1 MDHLSILQNHFL
13 NMPFNHKMAAE
24 YGISKNVI
32 HSMLKAGIIARVY
45 RGIYA
50 LTDTE
55 LDQEFYFRCATLK
68 AGDES
73 YISTIS
79 AYIYYEL
86 SDHVG
91 RKVWISVHADCR
103 RNEKWL
109 RTIRVRN
116 LYPEIGIT
124 KKTGYRISNI
134 ERTIVDGFRYQKL
147 VGLRQAAD
155 AYKNAIL
162 KKRTTPA
169 RVYEMAGLLR
179 AEKSVKPFIE
189 IL

>member
-1 MDHLSILQNHFL
+1 MDNLSILQDHFS
-13 NMPFNHKMAAE
+13 NMPFNHKMAADN
-24 YGISKNVI
+24 GISKNVI
-32 HSMLKAGIIARVY
+32 HSMLKAGLIARIY

-68 AGDES
+68 TGTES

-116 LYPEIGIT
+116 LYPEIGIS
-124 KKTGYRISNI
+124 KKLGYSMSNI
-134 ERTIVDGFRYQKL
+134 ERTIVDGFRYHKL

-162 KKRTTPA
+162 KKLTTPA
-169 RVYEMAGLLR
+169 SVYEMASLLL
-179 AEKSVKPFIE
+179 AEKNIKSFIE

>member
-1 MDHLSILQNHFL
+1 MDHLSILQKHFS
-13 NMPFNHKMAAE
+13 NMPFNHKMAAD
-24 YGISKNVI
+24 YGISKNII
-32 HSMLKAGIIARVY
+32 HSMLKAGIITRVY

-55 LDQEFYFRCATLK
+55 LDQELYFRCATIK
-68 AGDES
+68 TGTES

-86 SDHVG
+86 SDHLG
-91 RKVWISVHADCR
+91 RNIWISVHANCR

-116 LYPEIGIT
+116 LYPEIGIS
-124 KKTGYRISNI
+124 KKLGYRISNI
-134 ERTIVDGFRYQKL
+134 ERTIVDGFRYHKL

-169 RVYEMAGLLR
+169 RVYKMAGLLM
-179 AEKSVKPFIE
+179 AEKNIKSFIE

>member
-1 MDHLSILQNHFL
+1 MDHLSVLRDHFS
-13 NMPFNHKMAAE
+13 NMPFNHKMAADR
-24 YGISKNVI
+24 GISKNVI
-32 HSMLKAGIIARVY
+32 HSMLKAGFIARIY

-50 LTDTE
+50 MIDTE

-68 AGDES
+68 AGTES
-73 YISTIS
+73 YISTVS

-91 RKVWISVHADCR
+91 RKVWISVHANCR

-116 LYPEIGIT
+116 LYPEIGIS
-124 KKTGYRISNI
+124 KKLGYRISNI

-162 KKRTTPA
+162 KKQTTPA
-169 RVYEMAGLLR
+169 GVYEMAGLLQ